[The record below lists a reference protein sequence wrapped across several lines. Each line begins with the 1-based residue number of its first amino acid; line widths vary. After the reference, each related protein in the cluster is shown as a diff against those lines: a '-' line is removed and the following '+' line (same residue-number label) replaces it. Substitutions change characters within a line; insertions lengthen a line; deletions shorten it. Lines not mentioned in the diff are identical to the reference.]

1 MSLPNADRVRTDRVH
16 EASHGLSQSVHPCH
30 TADVILKKQ
39 LRHASRGEWLIVVG
53 ASTGGTEAL
62 KEFLMMMPADSP
74 PILITQHMPEM
85 FTRSFAS
92 RLDGLCRIHVKE
104 AGQGDV
110 VRSGWA
116 YIAPGHSHLMLGYSG
131 GNYTCDLSQG
141 PAVNRHRPS
150 VDVLFRSAANVA
162 GRYALGVILTGMGK
176 DGAAG
181 MLEMKEA
188 GAVNFAQNEST
199 CVVFGMPKE
208 AIALGGV
215 DEVLPLREIAPRIL
229 HWLGQHRTAS

>member
-1 MSLPNADRVRTDRVH
+1 MSLPNANRVGTEHVH
-16 EASHGLSQSVHPCH
+16 EASHGVPPLVHPCH

-39 LRHASRGEWLIVVG
+39 PRPVSRSEWLVVVG

-62 KEFLMMMPADSP
+62 KELLMMMPADSP
-74 PILITQHMPEM
+74 PILVAQHMPEM

-92 RLDGLCRIHVKE
+92 RLDGLCKIHVKE
-104 AGQGDV
+104 AEQGDV

-131 GNYTCDLSQG
+131 GNYICDLSQG

-162 GRYALGVILTGMGK
+162 GRHALGVILTGMGK

-181 MLEMKEA
+181 MREMKDV

-215 DEVLPLREIAPRIL
+215 DEVLPLREIAPRLL
-229 HWLGQHRTAS
+229 HWLSQHKATS

>member
-1 MSLPNADRVRTDRVH
+1 MADRVR
-16 EASHGLSQSVHPCH
+16 EASQSLPQPVQPCYS
-30 TADVILKKQ
+30 ADVILQKK
-39 LRHASRGEWLIVVG
+39 LRHAPRSERLIIVG

-62 KEFLMMMPADSP
+62 KDLLMMMPADSP
-74 PILITQHMPEM
+74 PILIAQHMPEM

-104 AGQGDV
+104 AEQGDI
-110 VRSGWA
+110 VRSGSA

-131 GNYTCDLSQG
+131 GDYICDLSQG
-141 PAVNRHRPS
+141 PPVNRHRPS

-162 GRYALGVILTGMGK
+162 GRYAIGVILTGMGK

-181 MLEMKEA
+181 MREMKEA
-188 GAVNFAQNEST
+188 GAFNFAQDEST

-208 AIALGGV
+208 AILLGGV
-215 DEVLPLREIAPRIL
+215 NEVLPIREIAPRLL
-229 HWLGQHRTAS
+229 HWLSLHRSEA